1 MNTTQKSGY
10 RKILV
15 TAVLFTVLFFLS
27 ASSVDA
33 KSRIDAIE
41 ILEKVDD
48 LWRGESGYSE
58 ITMEVTTV
66 HWQRSLKMRAWSLGK
81 DYSLIII
88 TSPAKERG
96 VATLKALKD
105 IWNYLPR
112 VNRVIRVPTSMMMA
126 EWMGSHFTND
136 DLVKESRMSEDY
148 DVEITFDG
156 TRDGSDVYDL
166 TLTPKPEAPVVWGK
180 IVTTVTKDTLL
191 PTESLYFD
199 EEGELARSMVFTD
212 VRTFES
218 RKVPATLTLI
228 PADKPMEKTVVRY
241 ENMKFGLGLEVK
253 FFSLRNLS
261 RKDLAQ

>member
-1 MNTTQKSGY
+1 MIAVHNSGY
-10 RKILV
+10 GKILIV
-15 TAVLFTVLFFLS
+15 AVLFTVLFFPSVSS
-27 ASSVDA
+27 AAA

-48 LWRGESGYSE
+48 LWRGESSFSE

-66 HWQRSLKMRAWSLGK
+66 HWQRSLKMKAWSLGK

-156 TRDGSDVYDL
+156 TRNGKEMYDL

-180 IVTTVTKDTLL
+180 IVITVIKDDLL

-199 EEGELARSMVFTD
+199 EEGELARSMLFTGI
-212 VRTFES
+212 RIFEG

-241 ENMKFGLGLEVK
+241 EDMKFGLGLDAK

-261 RKDLAQ
+261 RKDLIQ